1 MFNLTKNFKVSSS
14 MLDGK
19 KIVVGVTGGISAYKT
34 CYVVRG
40 LKKLGADVRV
50 VMTPSATQFVT
61 PLTFSTLSGNEVIVD
76 MFPSSTNQG
85 TDIRTWHI
93 ELAIWADLM
102 IIAPAT
108 ANTIAKIAHGIADN
122 FLTSLVLAMRCPVML
137 APAMDVDM
145 YLNEVTQRNLKILK
159 ELGYLIIEP
168 EEGELASGLVGIGR
182 MAEPEKI
189 IEFVKNFFAG
199 VGFDLKGKKILV
211 TAGPTYEPIDPV
223 RFIGNW
229 SSGKMGF
236 AIAKA
241 SVHRGADVIL
251 ISGPTHLNTP
261 KNVKRIDV
269 ITSDEMFDAVVKF
282 YDEVDV
288 VIMSS
293 AVADYAPVQKFERK
307 LKKEDLPDEIL
318 ELKLKKT
325 KDILK
330 YLGENKKRQILVGFA
345 LETDN
350 ALENAIQKLKQKNL
364 DLIVLNTLGEGSG
377 FGYDTNIV
385 TIVSKDGEIEN
396 LPKMTKYDVAHKIL
410 DKISQI
416 FKLKDEM
423 RG

>member
-1 MFNLTKNFKVSSS
+1 
-14 MLDGK
+14 MLEGK
-19 KIVVGVTGGISAYKT
+19 KIIIGVTGGISAYKT

-61 PLTFSTLSGNEVIVD
+61 PLTFSTLSGNDVIVD
-76 MFPSSTNQG
+76 MFPPSTQQG
-85 TDIRTWHI
+85 TGARTWHI
-93 ELAIWADLM
+93 DLALWADLM

-108 ANTIAKIAHGIADN
+108 ANTIAKIANGIADN
-122 FLTSLVLAMRCPVML
+122 FLTSLVLAMRCPVVL

-145 YLNEVTQRNLKILK
+145 YLNEITQRNLKTLK
-159 ELGYLIIEP
+159 ELGYLIIDP
-168 EEGELASGLVGIGR
+168 EEGELASGLVGVGR

-189 IEFVKNFFAG
+189 IEFVKEFFADLK
-199 VGFDLKGKKILV
+199 FDLKGKKFLV

-236 AIAKA
+236 EIAKA
-241 SVHRGADVIL
+241 AVHRGAEVIL
-251 ISGPTHLNTP
+251 VSGPTQLATP
-261 KNVKRIDV
+261 KNVRRIDV
-269 ITSDEMFDAVVKF
+269 VTSDEMFEAVMKF

-288 VIMSS
+288 VIMSA
-293 AVADYAPVQKFERK
+293 AVADYTPVYKFEKK
-307 LKKEDLPDEIL
+307 LKKEDLSDEIVD
-318 ELKLKKT
+318 LKLRKT

-330 YLGENKKRQILVGFA
+330 HLGEHKRNQILVGFA

-350 ALENAIQKLKQKNL
+350 AIENAMRKLKEKNL

-385 TIVSKDGEIEN
+385 TIISKDGEIES
-396 LPKMTKYDVAHKIL
+396 LPKMTKYEVGQKIL
-410 DKISQI
+410 DKVSRI
-416 FKLKDEM
+416 FKKVEVT
-423 RG
+423 R

>member
-1 MFNLTKNFKVSSS
+1 
-14 MLDGK
+14 MLEGR

-76 MFPSSTNQG
+76 MFPASTHQG
-85 TDIRTWHI
+85 TSVRTWHI
-93 ELAIWADLM
+93 DLALWAELML
-102 IIAPAT
+102 IAPAT

-122 FLTSLVLAMRCPVML
+122 FLTSLVLAVRCPVVL

-145 YLNEVTQRNLKILK
+145 YLNEITQRNLKILK

-189 IEFVKNFFAG
+189 VEFVKDFFAG
-199 VGFDLKGKKILV
+199 VKFDLKGKKILV

-236 AIAKA
+236 EIAKA

-251 ISGPTHLNTP
+251 ISGPTYLNTP

-269 ITSDEMFDAVVKF
+269 VTSDEMFDAVVKF
-282 YDEVDV
+282 YNEVDV
-288 VIMSS
+288 VIMSA
-293 AVADYAPVQKFERK
+293 AVADYAPAQRFEKK
-307 LKKEDLPDEIL
+307 LKKEDLPEGML

-330 YLGENKKRQILVGFA
+330 YLGDNKRNQILVGFA

-350 ALENAIQKLKQKNL
+350 AFENAIQKLKQKNL
-364 DLIVLNTLGEGSG
+364 DFIVLNTLGEGSG

-385 TIVSKDGEIEN
+385 TIISKDGKVES
-396 LPKMTKYDVAHKIL
+396 LPKMTKYEVAHKIL
-410 DKISQI
+410 DKVSQM
-416 FKLKDEM
+416 FNKGEAK
-423 RG
+423 G

>member
-1 MFNLTKNFKVSSS
+1 
-14 MLDGK
+14 MLEGK
-19 KIVVGVTGGISAYKT
+19 KIIVGVTGGISAYKT

-40 LKKLGADVRV
+40 LKKLGADVKV
-50 VMTPSATQFVT
+50 VMTPSATQFIT

-76 MFPSSTNQG
+76 MFPKSTTEDTNIG
-85 TDIRTWHI
+85 TRHI
-93 ELAIWADLM
+93 DLALWADLM
-102 IIAPAT
+102 LIAPAS

-122 FLTSLVLAMRCPVML
+122 FLTSLVLAIRCPLIL

-145 YLNEVTQRNLKILK
+145 YLNEATQRNLKTLK

-189 IEFVKNFFAG
+189 IEFVQDFFSKAK
-199 VGFDLKGKKILV
+199 FDLKNKKILI

-236 AIAKA
+236 ELAKA

-251 ISGPTHLNTP
+251 ISGPTHLTTP

-269 ITSDEMFDAVVKF
+269 VSSDEMFEEVVKF
-282 YDEVDV
+282 YDQVDA
-288 VIMSS
+288 VIMSA
-293 AVADYAPVQKFERK
+293 AVADYSPVQKFDKK
-307 LKKEDLPDEIL
+307 LKKEDLKDEFI

-330 YLGENKKRQILVGFA
+330 YLGEHKKEQILVGFA

-350 ALENAIQKLKQKNL
+350 GLENANRKLKEKNL
-364 DLIVLNTLGEGSG
+364 DIIVLNMLGEGSG

-385 TIVSKDGEIEN
+385 TIISKYGEIEK
-396 LPKMTKYDVAHKIL
+396 LPKMTKYEVAHKIL
-410 DKISQI
+410 DKVSQM
-416 FKLKDEM
+416 FKVKEDEK
-423 RG
+423 RD

>member
-1 MFNLTKNFKVSSS
+1 
-14 MLDGK
+14 MLEGK
-19 KIVVGVTGGISAYKT
+19 KIIIGVTGGISAYKT

-61 PLTFSTLSGNEVIVD
+61 PLTFSTLSGNDVIVD
-76 MFPSSTNQG
+76 MFPPSTQQG
-85 TDIRTWHI
+85 TGARTWHI
-93 ELAIWADLM
+93 DLALWADLM

-108 ANTIAKIAHGIADN
+108 ANTIAKIANGIADN
-122 FLTSLVLAMRCPVML
+122 FLTSLVLAMRCPVVL

-145 YLNEVTQRNLKILK
+145 YLNEITQRNLKTLK
-159 ELGYLIIEP
+159 ELGYLIIDP
-168 EEGELASGLVGIGR
+168 EEGELASGLVGVGR

-189 IEFVKNFFAG
+189 IEFVKEFFADLK
-199 VGFDLKGKKILV
+199 FDLKGKKFLV

-236 AIAKA
+236 EIAKA
-241 SVHRGADVIL
+241 AVHRGAEVIL
-251 ISGPTHLNTP
+251 VSGPTQLATP
-261 KNVKRIDV
+261 KNVRRIDV
-269 ITSDEMFDAVVKF
+269 VTSDEMFEAVMKF

-288 VIMSS
+288 VIMSA
-293 AVADYAPVQKFERK
+293 AVADYTPVYKFEKK
-307 LKKEDLPDEIL
+307 LKKEDLSDEIVD
-318 ELKLKKT
+318 LKLRKT

-330 YLGENKKRQILVGFA
+330 HLGEHKRNQVLVGFA

-350 ALENAIQKLKQKNL
+350 AIENAMRKLKEKNL

-385 TIVSKDGEIEN
+385 TIISKDGEIES
-396 LPKMTKYDVAHKIL
+396 LPKMTKYEVGQKIL
-410 DKISQI
+410 DKVSRI
-416 FKLKDEM
+416 FKKVEVT
-423 RG
+423 R